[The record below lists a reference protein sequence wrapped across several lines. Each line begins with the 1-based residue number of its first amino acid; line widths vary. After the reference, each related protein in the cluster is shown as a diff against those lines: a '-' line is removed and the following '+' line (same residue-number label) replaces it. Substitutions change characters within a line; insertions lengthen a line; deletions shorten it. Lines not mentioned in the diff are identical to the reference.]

1 MYKLTQNKTR
11 MKKITSLYLIL
22 LMAVAVSMQTCQ
34 VEDNTFTCYLRTL
47 QTTVMDSSISETDR
61 NGISTAKILHV
72 RCSDVFFFESQLKTQ
87 ESEAIQ

>member
-1 MYKLTQNKTR
+1 
-11 MKKITSLYLIL
+11 
-22 LMAVAVSMQTCQ
+22 MAVAVSMQTCQ